1 MIRQKLKAVSLV
13 EIHEDLEQ
21 MKKDLVFLKTVLAE
35 EYGLSE
41 DAKKRLEE
49 ARKTPLSEYT
59 DHEQIKKEFA
69 EW

>member
-59 DHEQIKKEFA
+59 NHKQIKKEFA
-69 EW
+69 E